1 MVTVFT
7 KNNCP
12 FCDRTKEFLDTLGV
26 SYVTYNIQDDDSNF
40 QKVLDLGYQQVP
52 VVVTSTGESWSGHQP
67 AKLMK
72 LK

>member
-12 FCDRTKEFLDTLGV
+12 FCDQTKAFLDTLGI
-26 SYVTYNIQDDDSNF
+26 SYVTYNIQEDDSNF
-40 QKVLDLGYQQVP
+40 QKIIDMGYKQVP
-52 VVVTSTGESWSGHQP
+52 VVVTDTGESWSGHQP

>member
-1 MVTVFT
+1 MPIIVYT

-12 FCDRTKEFLDTLGV
+12 FCDQTKAFLNTLGV
-26 SYVTYNIQDDDSNF
+26 AFETFNLEEDDSNF
-40 QKVLDLGYQQVP
+40 QKVIDLGYQQVP
-52 VVVTSTGESWSGHQP
+52 VVVNGNESWSGHQP

>member
-1 MVTVFT
+1 MITIFT

-12 FCDRTKEFLDTLGV
+12 ACQHTKEFLDTLDV
-26 SYVTYNIQDDDSNF
+26 SYVTYNIQDNDSYF

-52 VVVTSTGESWSGHQP
+52 VVVTSTGDSWSGHQP

>member
-1 MVTVFT
+1 MLTVFT

-12 FCDRTKEFLDTLGV
+12 FCDQTKAFLDTLAI
-26 SYVTYNIQDDDSNF
+26 SYTTFNIEEDDSNF
-40 QKVLDLGYQQVP
+40 QAVIDLGFKQVP
-52 VVVTSTGESWSGHQP
+52 VILTDTGESWSGHQP

>member
-1 MVTVFT
+1 MITVFT
-7 KNNCP
+7 KGNCLA
-12 FCDRTKEFLDTLGV
+12 CESTKAFLDTLGI
-26 SYVTYNIQDDDSNF
+26 SYTTFNIEEDDSNF
-40 QKVLDLGYQQVP
+40 EEVLRLGFKQVP